1 MSTTLVMDE
10 AGTITIP
17 ASVREELGLHPGDSI
32 ELEPVAG
39 GVTLRPV
46 RGERVFTEKD
56 GFPGLYTGEPMPES
70 MINDVLEQLRL
81 ERDLANLGEYPP
93 ESE

>member
-1 MSTTLVMDE
+1 
-10 AGTITIP
+10 
-17 ASVREELGLHPGDSI
+17 
-32 ELEPVAG
+32 
-39 GVTLRPV
+39 
-46 RGERVFTEKD
+46 
-56 GFPGLYTGEPMPES
+56 MPES